1 MKYRTVE
8 LGSLI
13 SSAKAVRCGE
23 DEYPVLSMTM
33 HNGLVFQDEKFKKAI
48 ASKDTSNY
56 KVVYRNQLVISFPI
70 DEGVLAAQRIADAG
84 IVSPAYGV
92 WDIDQEKILP
102 EFLEYSLR
110 CDRAISY
117 YKSKLRGST
126 ARRRSL
132 PTPTLLAFMVPL
144 PNLDEQA
151 LILEIIHKARRLI
164 DDKHKEI
171 QLLDDL
177 IKARF
182 VEMFGTIHDNKYGYE
197 IKTIQDVCETI
208 KDGTHQTPEYTEDT
222 VNGYKFL
229 SSKDVTSGKIDW
241 SNIKY
246 IPEYLHKELYKRIA
260 PRKGDLLLAKNGT
273 TGVAAIVD
281 VDDVFDIYV
290 SLALL
295 RPIDIDSAYLWG
307 AVNSAETKE
316 QFNANLKGIGVPNL
330 HLGEIKKTRIIVPPK
345 SKQVEYADFIR
356 QVDKSKV
363 AVQKSLEETQ
373 LLFESLMQ
381 KYFG

>member
-182 VEMFGTIHDNKYGYE
+182 VEMFGNPITNTKELETMSLKDVLVLKAGDFTAASDISDEPNEINKYPCYGGNGIRGY
-197 IKTIQDVCETI
+197 VA
-208 KDGTHQTPEYTEDT
+208 EYNQKGEYSLIGRQGALSGNVQYAKGQFKNTE
-222 VNGYKFL
+222 
-229 SSKDVTSGKIDW
+229 
-241 SNIKY
+241 
-246 IPEYLHKELYKRIA
+246 H
-260 PRKGDLLLAKNGT
+260 
-273 TGVAAIVD
+273 
-281 VDDVFDIYV
+281 
-290 SLALL
+290 ALL
-295 RPIDIDSAYLWG
+295 VTPIIEMNSVWLNHLLINLDLKRYQTGAAQPGLSVKNLQEIQIITVPID
-307 AVNSAETKE
+307 E
-316 QFNANLKGIGVPNL
+316 Q
-330 HLGEIKKTRIIVPPK
+330 K
-345 SKQVEYADFIR
+345 SFADFVQ
-356 QVDKSKV
+356 QVDKSKFIAKEKV
-363 AVQKSLEETQ
+363 NV
-373 LLFESLMQ
+373 M
-381 KYFG
+381 YHYY

>member
-1 MKYRTVE
+1 MNRKKIKLGELCKTPKGQIKESPNTVIDYID
-8 LGSLI
+8 I
-13 SSAKAVRCGE
+13 SSVDSNSKTITG
-23 DEYPVLSMTM
+23 YQTM
-33 HNGLVFQDEKFKKAI
+33 PFSEAPSRARKSVEKR
-48 ASKDTSNY
+48 S
-56 KVVYRNQLVISFPI
+56 V
-70 DEGVLAAQRIADAG
+70 
-84 IVSPAYGV
+84 IVSTVRPNLNAVAVFEKETTNKPVVSTGFCVLDSKENVDYRFIFYFCRSKTFIDDMVSQATGASYPAV
-92 WDIDQEKILP
+92 TDKIIRSALIP
-102 EFLEYSLR
+102 EYSYKEQCEISSVL
-110 CDRAISY
+110 DRVA
-117 YKSKLRGST
+117 
-126 ARRRSL
+126 
-132 PTPTLLAFMVPL
+132 
-144 PNLDEQA
+144 Q
-151 LILEIIHKARRLI
+151 IIESRK
-164 DDKHKEI
+164 KE
-171 QLLDDL
+171 LSALDDL

-356 QVDKSKV
+356 QVDKSKFIAKEKV
-363 AVQKSLEETQ
+363 NV
-373 LLFESLMQ
+373 M
-381 KYFG
+381 YHYY